1 MELVVR
7 KNDLLRELQ
16 LFQGIVERKNTIP
29 ILANVLMEA
38 KGDEVRFL
46 ATDLEVGLRSQCVA
60 SVAKSGSLTLP
71 AKKFYEIVKSLPETD
86 IRIADDKGGVKVAA
100 DRFDSRI
107 QTLPREDFPTLPEGG
122 ASPSATLPR
131 SGLKEMVAKTQF
143 AITGEDTRYFLN
155 GALFVLYPESM
166 TLVAT
171 DGHRLALVTAP
182 RNGKTDERGS
192 GAGAKR
198 DRSAAAGSP
207 EVEEVRAILPKKTLG
222 ELGRLLAEGDGDIRY
237 ERGENH
243 LFFDVGGRML
253 ISRMIDGQFP
263 AYERVIPKGNDKHI
277 EFERDRLTNAVKRVA
292 LLSNERSRA
301 VKIQIEKG
309 KVDVTSS
316 SPDLGEAKETLPVE
330 YSGTSMQ
337 ICFNAQYVLDF
348 LAAVSTDVVS
358 LELKDEVSQA
368 VMKPVGA
375 EGYDYTYVIMPMRV

>member
-38 KGDEVRFL
+38 KGDSVSFL
-46 ATDLEVGLRSQCVA
+46 ATDLEVGLRSKCTA
-60 SVAKSGSLTLP
+60 SVSKGGSLTLP
-71 AKKFYEIVKSLPETD
+71 AKKFFEIVKSLPETD
-86 IRIADDKGGVKVAA
+86 IRIAEDKGGVKVAA
-100 DRFDSRI
+100 DRFDSRM
-107 QTLPREDFPTLPEGG
+107 QTLPREDFPTLPESSGTV
-122 ASPSATLPR
+122 SAQLPR
-131 SGLKEMVAKTQF
+131 TALREMVNKTQF
-143 AITGEDTRYFLN
+143 AITGEDTRFFLN
-155 GALFVLYPESM
+155 GALFVLRPDSM
-166 TLVAT
+166 SLVAT
-171 DGHRLALVTAP
+171 DGHRLALVTIP
-182 RNGKTDERGS
+182 RDAKGKSKD
-192 GAGAKR
+192 A
-198 DRSAAAGSP
+198 
-207 EVEEVRAILPKKTLG
+207 EENKAILPKKTLG
-222 ELGRLLAEGDGDIRY
+222 ELGRLLTEGGDGDVSY
-237 ERGENH
+237 VRGENH
-243 LFFDVGGRML
+243 LFFDVGGRLL

-263 AYERVIPKGNDKHI
+263 TYERVIPKGNDKHI

-301 VKIQIEKG
+301 VKFQIDKG

-330 YSGTSMQ
+330 YSGASMQ

-348 LAAVSTDVVS
+348 LSAVSTDIVS

-375 EGYDYTYVIMPMRV
+375 DGYDYTYVIMPMRV

>member
-38 KGDEVRFL
+38 KGDSVSFL
-46 ATDLEVGLRSQCVA
+46 ATDLEVGLRSKCNA
-60 SVAKSGSLTLP
+60 TISKGGSLTLP
-71 AKKFYEIVKSLPETD
+71 AKKFFEIVKSLPETD
-86 IRIADDKGGVKVAA
+86 IRIAEDKGGVKVAA
-100 DRFDSRI
+100 DRFDSRM
-107 QTLPREDFPTLPEGG
+107 QTLPREDFPTLP
-122 ASPSATLPR
+122 
-131 SGLKEMVAKTQF
+131 
-143 AITGEDTRYFLN
+143 
-155 GALFVLYPESM
+155 
-166 TLVAT
+166 
-171 DGHRLALVTAP
+171 
-182 RNGKTDERGS
+182 
-192 GAGAKR
+192 
-198 DRSAAAGSP
+198 
-207 EVEEVRAILPKKTLG
+207 
-222 ELGRLLAEGDGDIRY
+222 
-237 ERGENH
+237 
-243 LFFDVGGRML
+243 
-253 ISRMIDGQFP
+253 RMIDGQFP
-263 AYERVIPKGNDKHI
+263 TYERVIPKGNDKHI

-301 VKIQIEKG
+301 VKFQIDKG

-330 YSGTSMQ
+330 YTGASMQ

-348 LAAVSTDVVS
+348 LSAVATDVVS

>member
-7 KNDLLRELQ
+7 KSDLLRELQ

-29 ILANVLMEA
+29 ILANVLMDA
-38 KGDEVRFL
+38 KGDHVGFL
-46 ATDLEVGLRSQCVA
+46 ATDLEVGLRSKCPA
-60 SVAKSGSLTLP
+60 TIAKPGSLTLP
-71 AKKFYEIVKSLPETD
+71 AKKFYEIVKSLPDTD
-86 IRIADDKGGVKVAA
+86 IRIEDDKGGVKIAA
-100 DRFDSRI
+100 DRFDSRM
-107 QTLPREDFPTLPEGG
+107 QTLPREDFPTLPESGG
-122 ASPSATLPR
+122 TVSAMLDR
-131 SGLKEMVAKTQF
+131 GAVKEMVAKTQF

-155 GALFVLYPESM
+155 GALFVLRPGDMS
-166 TLVAT
+166 LVAT
-171 DGHRLALVTAP
+171 DGHRLALVSVA
-182 RNGKTDERGS
+182 RNGAAKKDADES
-192 GAGAKR
+192 K
-198 DRSAAAGSP
+198 
-207 EVEEVRAILPKKTLG
+207 AILPKKTLG
-222 ELGRLLAEGDGDIRY
+222 ELGRLLSEGDGDITY

-243 LFFDVGGRML
+243 LFFQVGDRML

-301 VKIQIEKG
+301 VKIHIDKG
-309 KVDVTSS
+309 RVDVTSS
-316 SPDLGEAKETLPVE
+316 SPELGEAKETLPVE
-330 YSGTSMQ
+330 YAGDSMQ

-348 LAAVSTDVVS
+348 LAAVSTDIVS

>member
-38 KGDEVRFL
+38 KGDQVSFL
-46 ATDLEVGLRSQCVA
+46 ATDLEVGLRSKCAATVTKA
-60 SVAKSGSLTLP
+60 GSLTLP
-71 AKKFYEIVKSLPETD
+71 AKKFFEIVKSLPETD
-86 IRIADDKGGVKVAA
+86 IRIAEDKGGVKIAA
-100 DRFDSRI
+100 DRFDSRL
-107 QTLPREDFPTLPEGG
+107 QTLPREDFPTLPEAGG
-122 ASPSATLPR
+122 TPTAQLERSAV
-131 SGLKEMVAKTQF
+131 KEMVAKTQF

-155 GALFVLYPESM
+155 GALFVLKPEEMS
-166 TLVAT
+166 LVAT
-171 DGHRLALVTAP
+171 DGHRLALVSVT
-182 RNGKTDERGS
+182 RDGKSKNDAES
-192 GAGAKR
+192 K
-198 DRSAAAGSP
+198 
-207 EVEEVRAILPKKTLG
+207 AILPKKTLG
-222 ELGRLLAEGDGDIRY
+222 ELGRLLGEGDGDIGY

-243 LFFDVGGRML
+243 LFFQVGDRML

-277 EFERDRLTNAVKRVA
+277 EFERDRLTSAVKRVA

-301 VKIQIEKG
+301 VKIQIDKG

-330 YSGTSMQ
+330 YSGAPMQ

-348 LAAVSTDVVS
+348 LAAVATDVVS

>member
-38 KGDEVRFL
+38 EGDEVRFL
-46 ATDLEVGLRSQCVA
+46 ATDLEVGLRSKCAA
-60 SVAKSGSLTLP
+60 SVTRRGSLTLP
-71 AKKFYEIVKSLPETD
+71 AKKFYEIVKSLPDTD
-86 IRIADDKGGVKVAA
+86 IRVAEEKGGVKVAA

-107 QTLPREDFPTLPEGG
+107 QTLPREDFPTLPDAGT
-122 ASPSATLPR
+122 SPSMMLPR
-131 SGLKEMVAKTQF
+131 EAVKEMVAKTQF

-155 GALFVLYPESM
+155 GALFVLRPDSM
-166 TLVAT
+166 ILVAT

-182 RNGKTDERGS
+182 REGKPSERS
-192 GAGAKR
+192 NATQGAHNDA
-198 DRSAAAGSP
+198 
-207 EVEEVRAILPKKTLG
+207 EEIKAILPKKTLG
-222 ELGRLLAEGDGDIRY
+222 ELTRLLAEGDGDISY

-243 LFFDVGGRML
+243 LFFEVGGRML

-301 VKIQIEKG
+301 VKFQLDRG
-309 KVDVTSS
+309 KVDVASS
-316 SPDLGEAKETLPVE
+316 SPEIGEAHETLLVD
-330 YSGTSMQ
+330 YSGSATE

-348 LAAVSTDVVS
+348 LAAVTTDVVS
-358 LELKDEVSQA
+358 LDLKDEVSQA

>member
-29 ILANVLMEA
+29 ILANVLLEA

-46 ATDLEVGLRSQCVA
+46 ATDLEVALRSKCAATV
-60 SVAKSGSLTLP
+60 VKPGSLTVP
-71 AKKFYEIVKSLPETD
+71 AKKLYEIVKSLPETD
-86 IRIADDKGGVKVAA
+86 IRIAQDKNGVKVAA
-100 DRFDSRI
+100 DRFDSRM
-107 QTLPREDFPTLPEGG
+107 QTLPREDFPTLPETGG
-122 ASPSATLPR
+122 TASAKLPR
-131 SGLKEMVAKTQF
+131 NAVKEMVAKTQF

-155 GALFVLYPESM
+155 GAQFVLRPDSM
-166 TLVAT
+166 SLVAT
-171 DGHRLALVTAP
+171 DGHRLALVTA
-182 RNGKTDERGS
+182 S
-192 GAGAKR
+192 R
-198 DRSAAAGSP
+198 DGNSKKAAGSA
-207 EVEEVRAILPKKTLG
+207 EEENKAILPKKTLG
-222 ELGRLLAEGDGDIRY
+222 ELARLLSEGDGDISY

-243 LFFDVGGRML
+243 LFFDVAGRLL

-301 VKIQIEKG
+301 VKFQIEKG

-316 SPDLGEAKETLPVE
+316 SPEIGEATETLPVD
-330 YSGTSMQ
+330 YAGPAMQ

-348 LAAVSTDVVS
+348 LSAVATDVVS

-375 EGYDYTYVIMPMRV
+375 EGYEYTYVIMPMRV

>member
-38 KGDEVRFL
+38 KGEEVKFL
-46 ATDLEVGLRSQCVA
+46 ATDLEVGLRSRCAA
-60 SVAKSGSLTLP
+60 SVAKSGALTLP
-71 AKKFYEIVKSLPETD
+71 AKKLYEIVKSFPETD
-86 IRIADDKGGVKVAA
+86 IRIAEEKGGVKVAA
-100 DRFDSRI
+100 DRFDSRM

-122 ASPSATLPR
+122 GASAVSLPR
-131 SGLKEMVAKTQF
+131 AALKEMVAKTQF

-155 GALFVLYPESM
+155 GALFVLRNDTMS
-166 TLVAT
+166 LVAT
-171 DGHRLALVTAP
+171 DGHRLALVTV
-182 RNGKTDERGS
+182 
-192 GAGAKR
+192 KR
-198 DRSAAAGSP
+198 DPKANDG
-207 EVEEVRAILPKKTLG
+207 EETKPILPKKTLG
-222 ELGRLLAEGDGDIRY
+222 ELARLLTEGDGDVGF

-277 EFERDRLTNAVKRVA
+277 EFERDRLTSAVKRVA

-301 VKIQIEKG
+301 VKFQIDKN

-316 SPDLGEAKETLPVE
+316 SPEFGEAKETLPVD
-330 YSGTSMQ
+330 YAGPPMQ

-348 LAAVSTDVVS
+348 LSAVTTDVVA
-358 LELKDEVSQA
+358 LDLKDEVSQA
-368 VMKPVGA
+368 VMSPVGA
-375 EGYDYTYVIMPMRV
+375 EGYEYTYVIMPMRI